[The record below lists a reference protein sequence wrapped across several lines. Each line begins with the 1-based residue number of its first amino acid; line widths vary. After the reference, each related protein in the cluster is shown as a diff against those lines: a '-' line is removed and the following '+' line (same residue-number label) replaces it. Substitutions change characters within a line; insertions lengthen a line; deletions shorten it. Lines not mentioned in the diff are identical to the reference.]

1 MLATTWNHFHSD
13 ELTDPAPFGD
23 ASEPNKA
30 EGALTNL
37 TYKLVRRFVPA
48 V

>member
-1 MLATTWNHFHSD
+1 MLATTCNHFHSD
-13 ELTDPAPFGD
+13 ELAHSAPFGD
-23 ASEPNKA
+23 ASEPHEA
-30 EGALTNL
+30 ESTLTNL